1 MGSHDHQRGSPVS
14 GLESRAATPGL
25 GKCTEE
31 LKTVV
36 PESVRDEF
44 VALAVISG
52 VKPGEY
58 LRDLIVDHLYGHL
71 HTARL
76 RNGRGNGMANSGLSE
91 G

>member
-1 MGSHDHQRGSPVS
+1 MS
-14 GLESRAATPGL
+14 GLESRAATPGI

-58 LRDLIVDHLYGHL
+58 LRDLVFEHLYGHL
-71 HTARL
+71 QATRL
-76 RNGRGNGMANSGLSE
+76 RAGRGNGMANSGLSE